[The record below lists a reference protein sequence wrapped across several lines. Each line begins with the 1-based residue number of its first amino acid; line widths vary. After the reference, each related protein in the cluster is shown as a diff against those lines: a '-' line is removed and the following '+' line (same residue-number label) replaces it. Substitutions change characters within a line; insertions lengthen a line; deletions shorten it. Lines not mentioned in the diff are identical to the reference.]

1 MNRFINSTRV
11 FVAIGIIAVL
21 LIIYVARLYSL
32 QLRGGEVDEVLA
44 NATTTRE
51 TVEAGRG
58 DLLDRNGTPLVTSS
72 VSYDVTLSRDAL
84 LEVEGR
90 NDVILEIVRLAGEYG
105 ISYKD
110 DFPVTP
116 TAPFSYVE
124 DMSERQRY
132 LLDKY
137 LEFFHLDSDI
147 PASDLIVWLKDHYG
161 LDYTTPLNDARRI
174 IGVRYELEMQVIVNV
189 DPYVFAKNV
198 GTEFVSILGEKG
210 YPGVTVLRTS
220 EREFCT
226 DRAAHLLGYLGKIM
240 PEQAEKYEELGY
252 PMDADIGQAGAEAA
266 FEEYLHGKEG
276 VRRVM
281 RSEEGSVISTE
292 IIQEPEPG
300 NNVCLSIDIGL
311 QAVAEDALK
320 NTIDTLNS
328 NRTGDYVTGGAV
340 VALQV
345 GTSETLAMASYPS
358 FDPSKL
364 LDNYTKLINDPQN
377 PVMNRATENYYNPG
391 STFKMTTA
399 LAGLRA
405 GTIDRYST
413 VYDPGYYDA
422 YAAYD
427 FEPVC
432 WIYPGG
438 HGELDVVGA
447 LKHSCNVFFYWLGD
461 HTGIKNLEAAAR
473 DFGFGQ
479 HTGIE
484 TGDIEGIVAC
494 EKFKEE
500 ELGEEWYAA
509 DTVLAS
515 IGQSYNLFTPVQ
527 LANYAATIATGGTRY
542 GVTLLHSV
550 KSSDYTSVVYEK
562 EPEVKYQFTG
572 KDLEYIKYLQEGM
585 KAVVEPDGTA
595 GDVFGYYDIPIAAKT
610 GTVQSDAEVINNGV
624 FVCYAPA
631 DKPEIAIS
639 VVVEKGGSGSNIMGV
654 AKDILDYYFGK
665 EVKVAVISDGVLI
678 P

>member
-391 STFKMTTA
+391 ST
-399 LAGLRA
+399 
-405 GTIDRYST
+405 
-413 VYDPGYYDA
+413 
-422 YAAYD
+422 
-427 FEPVC
+427 
-432 WIYPGG
+432 
-438 HGELDVVGA
+438 
-447 LKHSCNVFFYWLGD
+447 
-461 HTGIKNLEAAAR
+461 
-473 DFGFGQ
+473 
-479 HTGIE
+479 
-484 TGDIEGIVAC
+484 
-494 EKFKEE
+494 
-500 ELGEEWYAA
+500 
-509 DTVLAS
+509 
-515 IGQSYNLFTPVQ
+515 
-527 LANYAATIATGGTRY
+527 
-542 GVTLLHSV
+542 
-550 KSSDYTSVVYEK
+550 
-562 EPEVKYQFTG
+562 
-572 KDLEYIKYLQEGM
+572 
-585 KAVVEPDGTA
+585 
-595 GDVFGYYDIPIAAKT
+595 
-610 GTVQSDAEVINNGV
+610 
-624 FVCYAPA
+624 
-631 DKPEIAIS
+631 
-639 VVVEKGGSGSNIMGV
+639 
-654 AKDILDYYFGK
+654 
-665 EVKVAVISDGVLI
+665 
-678 P
+678 